1 MEYMYQMA
9 FAASAYI
16 IIFGMV
22 SRFTR
27 DTLHLPDSVLAMLY
41 GGIIGMYTLDLPA
54 ADGYRPEEV
63 LFGFAG
69 VVLALQAMN
78 MSLKLPGGYVR
89 KKAASLLVLLFA
101 VSFVSCIVTFVIVAS
116 LTDFDIPASWAIAA
130 ACTPSDP
137 VLSSKVLHGRF
148 SHENVPERIRL
159 LLTSENGLNDGIG
172 LILLHMLFDL
182 FMKPPRRGVRDFLE
196 KGLFLRIAC
205 PVFVG
210 YVVGR
215 FLLFALKLSHS
226 RRLVGNSTM
235 TAFGIAL
242 AMAGMCTSM
251 LLRESEF
258 TFIFFMGTAFGSS
271 EWFVL
276 ETRGSHFQDVVE
288 NIFNLSF
295 FIFLGS
301 RVEWSRISMQN
312 TLISFLVLFFRRPP
326 AVLMLYKFMPEIR
339 TRKEALVVG
348 WSGPI
353 GVSAL
358 YYAIFADRIIGT
370 NTISFVQFLVATSIV
385 VHGLT
390 VPAYKLCLALSGNAT
405 HTSRELEGKQLTTV
419 CM

>member
-1 MEYMYQMA
+1 MEYVYQMV

-54 ADGYRPEEV
+54 AGGYRPEDV
-63 LFGFAG
+63 LFGFAR

-78 MSLKLPGGYVR
+78 ISLKLPSGYIC

-101 VSFVSCIVTFVIVAS
+101 VSFVSCIVTFVIVVS
-116 LTDFDIPASWAIAA
+116 LTDLDVPASWAIAA

-137 VLSSKVLHGRF
+137 VLSGTILHGRF
-148 SHENVPERIRL
+148 AHENVPERIRL
-159 LLTSENGLNDGIG
+159 LLTAENGLNDGVG
-172 LILLHMLFDL
+172 LILLHMLLDL

-196 KGLFLRIAC
+196 KTLFLRIAC
-205 PVFVG
+205 PVFAG
-210 YVVGR
+210 YLVGR
-215 FLLFALKLSHS
+215 LLLLALKLSHS
-226 RRLVGNSTM
+226 KRLVGNSTM

-242 AMAGMCTSM
+242 AMAGMCTSV
-251 LLRESEF
+251 LLGESEF
-258 TFIFFMGTAFGSS
+258 TFIFFMGTAFGTS

-276 ETRGSHFQDVVE
+276 ETRGSHFQDVAE

-301 RVEWSRISMQN
+301 RVAWSRISMQN

-326 AVLMLYKFMPEIR
+326 AVLMLYKFMPVIR

-348 WSGPI
+348 WAGPI

-358 YYAIFADRIIGT
+358 YYSVFADRIIGT
-370 NTISFVQFLVATSIV
+370 NTLSFMQFLVATSIV
-385 VHGLT
+385 VHGLA
-390 VPAYKLCLALSGNAT
+390 VPAYKLCLALSGNAA
-405 HTSRELEGKQLTTV
+405 HTSRQVEGKQLTAV
-419 CM
+419 CI